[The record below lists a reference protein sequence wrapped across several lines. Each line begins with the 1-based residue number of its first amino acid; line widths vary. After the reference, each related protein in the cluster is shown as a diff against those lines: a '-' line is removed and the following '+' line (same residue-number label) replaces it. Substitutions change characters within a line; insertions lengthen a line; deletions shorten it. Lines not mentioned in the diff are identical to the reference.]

1 MIQYLKCDNGFKE
14 IENWESNCWINVV
27 NPTKDDISELVSHF
41 NTPDY
46 FFDDISDI
54 EERSRFDRDNGW
66 ILTIIRVPNRS
77 RTEENQDPIYTTI
90 PVGMM
95 IKDNIFITAYYGQNN
110 VISNFINWSNQK
122 KINDRIGYNLYISIF
137 LESNFWFL
145 KYLKQ
150 IHIQMKKAESSL
162 SDKMNKNELMHIMN
176 IEKFLVYF
184 TASLKDNESV
194 LIRAKR
200 FISSKLYD
208 EDLMDD
214 VEVELSQ
221 ALHTSQIYSDIL
233 EREQASYSSII
244 NNSLNQTMKK
254 MTIITICLMVAALIP
269 GFYGMNLNNGIET
282 WTYGFPFAVCLTGIC
297 AGISYFL
304 CKLFK

>member
-14 IENWESNCWINVV
+14 TEQYDFSCWINVV
-27 NPTKDDISELVSHF
+27 NPTKDDINELVSHF
-41 NTPDY
+41 NTPNY
-46 FFDDISDI
+46 FYEDISDI
-54 EERSRFDRDNGW
+54 DERPRFDRDDGW
-66 ILTIIRVPNRS
+66 ILTIIRVPNRV
-77 RTEENQDPIYTTI
+77 RTEDNQDPIYTTI
-90 PVGMM
+90 PLGMM
-95 IKDNIFITAYYGQNN
+95 LKDNILVTVYYGQNN

-122 KINDRIGYNLYISIF
+122 KINRAGYDLYISIF
-137 LESNFWFL
+137 LESNFWYL

-150 IHIQMKKAESSL
+150 IHLQMKKAESSL
-162 SDKMNKNELMHIMN
+162 SDKMNKSELMHIMN

-194 LIRAKR
+194 LTRAKR
-200 FISSKLYD
+200 FIPTKSYD

-233 EREQASYSSII
+233 EREQSSYSSII

-254 MTIITICLMVAALIP
+254 MTIITICLMVAALVP
-269 GFYGMNLNNGIET
+269 GFYGMNLTNGMEDWI
-282 WTYGFPFAVCLTGIC
+282 YGFPFALCLTGVC
-297 AGISYFL
+297 AGIAYYL

>member
-14 IENWESNCWINVV
+14 TEKYDSSCWVNVV
-27 NPTKDDISELVSHF
+27 NPTKDDINELVSHF

-46 FFDDISDI
+46 FYEDISDI
-54 EERSRFDRDNGW
+54 DERPRFDRDDGW
-66 ILTIIRVPNRS
+66 ILTIIRVPNRV
-77 RTEENQDPIYTTI
+77 RTEDNQDPIYTTI
-90 PVGMM
+90 PLGMM
-95 IKDNIFITAYYGQNN
+95 LKDNILITVYYGQNN

-122 KINDRIGYNLYISIF
+122 KINRTGYDLYISIF
-137 LESNFWFL
+137 LESNFWYL

-150 IHIQMKKAESSL
+150 IHLQMKKAESSL
-162 SDKMNKNELMHIMN
+162 SDKMNKSELMHIMN

-194 LIRAKR
+194 LTRAKR
-200 FISSKLYD
+200 FIPTKSYD

-233 EREQASYSSII
+233 EREQSSYSSII

-254 MTIITICLMVAALIP
+254 MTIITICLMVAALVP
-269 GFYGMNLNNGIET
+269 GFYGMNLTNGMEDWI
-282 WTYGFPFAVCLTGIC
+282 YGFPFALCLTGVC
-297 AGISYFL
+297 AGIAYYL

>member
-14 IENWESNCWINVV
+14 TEQYDFSCWINVV
-27 NPTKDDISELVSHF
+27 NPTKDDINELVSHF

-46 FFDDISDI
+46 FYEDISDI
-54 EERSRFDRDNGW
+54 DERPRFDRDNGW
-66 ILTIIRVPNRS
+66 ILTIIRVPNRV
-77 RTEENQDPIYTTI
+77 RTEDNQDPIYTTI
-90 PVGMM
+90 PLGMM
-95 IKDNIFITAYYGQNN
+95 LKDNILVTVYYGQNN

-122 KINDRIGYNLYISIF
+122 KINRTGYDLYISIF
-137 LESNFWFL
+137 LESNFWYL

-150 IHIQMKKAESSL
+150 IHLQMKKAESSL
-162 SDKMNKNELMHIMN
+162 SDKMNKSELMHIMN

-194 LIRAKR
+194 LTRAKR
-200 FISSKLYD
+200 FIPTKSYD

-233 EREQASYSSII
+233 EREQSSYSSII

-254 MTIITICLMVAALIP
+254 MTIITICLMVAALVP
-269 GFYGMNLNNGIET
+269 GFYGMNLTNGMEDWI
-282 WTYGFPFAVCLTGIC
+282 YGFPFALCLTGVC
-297 AGISYFL
+297 AGIAYYL

>member
-14 IENWESNCWINVV
+14 TEQYDSSCWINVV
-27 NPTKDDISELVSHF
+27 NTTKDDINELVSHF

-46 FFDDISDI
+46 FYEDISDI
-54 EERSRFDRDNGW
+54 DERPRFDRDDGW
-66 ILTIIRVPNRS
+66 ILTIIRVPNRV

-90 PVGMM
+90 PLGMM
-95 IKDNIFITAYYGQNN
+95 LKDNILVTVYYGQNN

-122 KINDRIGYNLYISIF
+122 KINRTGYDLYISIF
-137 LESNFWFL
+137 LESNFWYL

-150 IHIQMKKAESSL
+150 IHLQMKKAESSL
-162 SDKMNKNELMHIMN
+162 SDKMNKSELMHIMN

-194 LIRAKR
+194 LTRAKR
-200 FISSKLYD
+200 FIPTKSYD

-233 EREQASYSSII
+233 EREQSSYSSII

-254 MTIITICLMVAALIP
+254 MTIITICLMVAALVP
-269 GFYGMNLNNGIET
+269 GFYGMNLTNGMEDWI
-282 WTYGFPFAVCLTGIC
+282 YGFPFALCLTGVC
-297 AGISYFL
+297 AGIAYYL

>member
-14 IENWESNCWINVV
+14 TEQYDFSCWINVV
-27 NPTKDDISELVSHF
+27 NPTKDDINELVSHF

-46 FFDDISDI
+46 FYEDISDI
-54 EERSRFDRDNGW
+54 DERPRFDRDDGW
-66 ILTIIRVPNRS
+66 ILTIIRVPNRV
-77 RTEENQDPIYTTI
+77 RTEDNQDPIYTTI
-90 PVGMM
+90 PLGMM
-95 IKDNIFITAYYGQNN
+95 LKDNILVTVYYGQNN

-122 KINDRIGYNLYISIF
+122 KINRAGYDLYISIF
-137 LESNFWFL
+137 LASNFWYL

-150 IHIQMKKAESSL
+150 IHLQMKKAESSL
-162 SDKMNKNELMHIMN
+162 SDKMNKSELMHIMN

-194 LIRAKR
+194 LTRAKR
-200 FISSKLYD
+200 FIPTKSYD

-233 EREQASYSSII
+233 EREQSSYSSII

-254 MTIITICLMVAALIP
+254 MTIITICLMVAALVP
-269 GFYGMNLNNGIET
+269 GFYGMNLTNGMEDWI
-282 WTYGFPFAVCLTGIC
+282 YGFPFALCLTGVC
-297 AGISYFL
+297 AGIAYYL

>member
-14 IENWESNCWINVV
+14 TEQYDFSCWINVV
-27 NPTKDDISELVSHF
+27 NPTKDDINELVSHF

-46 FFDDISDI
+46 FYEDISDI
-54 EERSRFDRDNGW
+54 DERPRFDRDDGW
-66 ILTIIRVPNRS
+66 ILTIIRVPNRV
-77 RTEENQDPIYTTI
+77 RTEDNQDPIYTTI
-90 PVGMM
+90 PLGMM
-95 IKDNIFITAYYGQNN
+95 LKDNILVTVYYGQNT

-122 KINDRIGYNLYISIF
+122 KINRAGYDLYISIF
-137 LESNFWFL
+137 LESNFWYL

-150 IHIQMKKAESSL
+150 IHLQMKKAESSL
-162 SDKMNKNELMHIMN
+162 SDKMNKSELMHIMN

-194 LIRAKR
+194 LTRAKR
-200 FISSKLYD
+200 FIPTKSYD

-233 EREQASYSSII
+233 EREQSSYSSII

-254 MTIITICLMVAALIP
+254 MTIITICLMVAALVP
-269 GFYGMNLNNGIET
+269 GFYGMNLTNGMEDWI
-282 WTYGFPFAVCLTGIC
+282 YGFPFALCLTGVC
-297 AGISYFL
+297 AGIAYYL

>member
-14 IENWESNCWINVV
+14 TEQYDFSCWINVV
-27 NPTKDDISELVSHF
+27 NPTKDDINELVSHF

-46 FFDDISDI
+46 FYEDISDI
-54 EERSRFDRDNGW
+54 DERPRFDRDDGW
-66 ILTIIRVPNRS
+66 ILTIIRVPNRV
-77 RTEENQDPIYTTI
+77 RTEDNQDPIYTTI
-90 PVGMM
+90 PLGMM
-95 IKDNIFITAYYGQNN
+95 LKDNILVTVYYGQNN

-122 KINDRIGYNLYISIF
+122 KINRTGYDLYISIF
-137 LESNFWFL
+137 LESNFWYL

-150 IHIQMKKAESSL
+150 IHLQMKKAESSL
-162 SDKMNKNELMHIMN
+162 SDKMNKSELMHIMN

-194 LIRAKR
+194 LTRAKR
-200 FISSKLYD
+200 FIPTKSYD

-233 EREQASYSSII
+233 EREQSSYSSII

-254 MTIITICLMVAALIP
+254 MTIITICLMVAALVP
-269 GFYGMNLNNGIET
+269 GFYGMNLTNGMEDWI
-282 WTYGFPFAVCLTGIC
+282 YGFPFALCLTGAC
-297 AGISYFL
+297 AGIAYYL

>member
-14 IENWESNCWINVV
+14 TEQYDSICWINVV
-27 NPTKDDISELVSHF
+27 NPTKDDINELVSHF

-46 FFDDISDI
+46 FYEDISDI
-54 EERSRFDRDNGW
+54 DERPRFDRDDGW
-66 ILTIIRVPNRS
+66 ILTIIRVPNRV
-77 RTEENQDPIYTTI
+77 RTEDNQDPIYITI
-90 PVGMM
+90 PLGMM
-95 IKDNIFITAYYGQNN
+95 LKDNILVTVYYGQNN

-122 KINDRIGYNLYISIF
+122 KINRTGYDLYISIF
-137 LESNFWFL
+137 LESNFWYL

-150 IHIQMKKAESSL
+150 IHLQMKKAESSL
-162 SDKMNKNELMHIMN
+162 SDKMNKSELMHIMN

-194 LIRAKR
+194 LTRAKR
-200 FISSKLYD
+200 FIPTKSYD

-233 EREQASYSSII
+233 EREQSSYSSII

-254 MTIITICLMVAALIP
+254 MTIITICLMVAALVP
-269 GFYGMNLNNGIET
+269 GFYGMNLTNGMEDWI
-282 WTYGFPFAVCLTGIC
+282 YGFPFALCLTGVC
-297 AGISYFL
+297 AGIAYYL

>member
-14 IENWESNCWINVV
+14 TEQYDFSCWINVV
-27 NPTKDDISELVSHF
+27 NPTKDDINELISHF

-46 FFDDISDI
+46 FYEDISDI
-54 EERSRFDRDNGW
+54 DERPRFDRDNGW
-66 ILTIIRVPNRS
+66 ILTIIRVPNRV
-77 RTEENQDPIYTTI
+77 RTEDNQDPIYTTI
-90 PVGMM
+90 PLGMM
-95 IKDNIFITAYYGQNN
+95 LKDNILVTVYYGQNN

-122 KINDRIGYNLYISIF
+122 KINRTGYDLYISIF
-137 LESNFWFL
+137 LESNFWYL

-150 IHIQMKKAESSL
+150 IHLQMKKAESSL
-162 SDKMNKNELMHIMN
+162 SDKMNKSELMHIMN

-194 LIRAKR
+194 LTRAKR
-200 FISSKLYD
+200 FIPTKSYD

-233 EREQASYSSII
+233 EREQSSYSSII

-254 MTIITICLMVAALIP
+254 MTIITICLMVAALVP
-269 GFYGMNLNNGIET
+269 GFYGMNLTNGMEDWI
-282 WTYGFPFAVCLTGIC
+282 YGFPFALCLTGVC
-297 AGISYFL
+297 AGIAYYL

>member
-14 IENWESNCWINVV
+14 TEQYDFSCWINVV
-27 NPTKDDISELVSHF
+27 NPTKDDINELVSHF

-46 FFDDISDI
+46 FYEDISDI
-54 EERSRFDRDNGW
+54 DERPRFDRDDGW
-66 ILTIIRVPNRS
+66 ILTIIRVPNRV
-77 RTEENQDPIYTTI
+77 RTEDNQDPIYTTI
-90 PVGMM
+90 PLGMM
-95 IKDNIFITAYYGQNN
+95 LKDNILVTVYYGQNN

-122 KINDRIGYNLYISIF
+122 KINRAGYDLYISIF
-137 LESNFWFL
+137 LESNFWYL
-145 KYLKQ
+145 KYLKK
-150 IHIQMKKAESSL
+150 IHLQMKKAESSL
-162 SDKMNKNELMHIMN
+162 SDKMNKSELMHIMN

-194 LIRAKR
+194 LTRAKR
-200 FISSKLYD
+200 FIPTKSYD

-233 EREQASYSSII
+233 EREQSSYSSII

-254 MTIITICLMVAALIP
+254 MTIITICLMVAALVP
-269 GFYGMNLNNGIET
+269 GFYGMNLTNGMEDWI
-282 WTYGFPFAVCLTGIC
+282 YGFPFALCLTGVC
-297 AGISYFL
+297 AGIAYYL

>member
-14 IENWESNCWINVV
+14 TEQYDFSCWINVV
-27 NPTKDDISELVSHF
+27 NPTKDDINELVSHF

-46 FFDDISDI
+46 FYEDISDI
-54 EERSRFDRDNGW
+54 DERPRFDRDDGW
-66 ILTIIRVPNRS
+66 ILTIIRVPNRV
-77 RTEENQDPIYTTI
+77 RTEDNQDPIYTTI
-90 PVGMM
+90 PLGMM
-95 IKDNIFITAYYGQNN
+95 LKDNILVTVYYGQNN

-122 KINDRIGYNLYISIF
+122 KINRTGYNLYISIF
-137 LESNFWFL
+137 LESNFWYL

-150 IHIQMKKAESSL
+150 IHLQMKKAESSL
-162 SDKMNKNELMHIMN
+162 SDKMNKSELMHIMN

-194 LIRAKR
+194 LTRAKR
-200 FISSKLYD
+200 FIPTKSYD

-233 EREQASYSSII
+233 EREQSSYSSII

-254 MTIITICLMVAALIP
+254 MTIITICLMVAALVP
-269 GFYGMNLNNGIET
+269 GFYGMNLTNGMEDWI
-282 WTYGFPFAVCLTGIC
+282 YGFPFALCLTGAC
-297 AGISYFL
+297 AGIAYYL

>member
-14 IENWESNCWINVV
+14 TEQYDFSCWINVV
-27 NPTKDDISELVSHF
+27 NPTKDDINELVSHF

-46 FFDDISDI
+46 FYEDISDI
-54 EERSRFDRDNGW
+54 DERPRFDRDDGW
-66 ILTIIRVPNRS
+66 ILTIIRVPNRV
-77 RTEENQDPIYTTI
+77 RTEDNQDPIYTTI
-90 PVGMM
+90 PLGMM
-95 IKDNIFITAYYGQNN
+95 LKDNILVTVYYSQNN

-122 KINDRIGYNLYISIF
+122 KINRTGYDLYISIF
-137 LESNFWFL
+137 LESNFWYL

-150 IHIQMKKAESSL
+150 IHLQMKKAESSL
-162 SDKMNKNELMHIMN
+162 SDKMNKSELMHIMN

-194 LIRAKR
+194 LTRAKR
-200 FISSKLYD
+200 FIPTKSYD

-233 EREQASYSSII
+233 EREQSSYSSII

-254 MTIITICLMVAALIP
+254 MTIITICLMVAALVP
-269 GFYGMNLNNGIET
+269 GFYGMNLTNGMEDWI
-282 WTYGFPFAVCLTGIC
+282 YGFPFALCLTGAC
-297 AGISYFL
+297 AGIAYYL

>member
-14 IENWESNCWINVV
+14 TEQYDSSCWVNVV
-27 NPTKDDISELVSHF
+27 NPTKDDINELVSHF

-46 FFDDISDI
+46 FYEDISDI
-54 EERSRFDRDNGW
+54 DERPRFDRDDGW
-66 ILTIIRVPNRS
+66 ILTIIRVPNRV
-77 RTEENQDPIYTTI
+77 RTEDNQDPIYTTI

-95 IKDNIFITAYYGQNN
+95 LKDNILITVYYGQNN

-122 KINDRIGYNLYISIF
+122 KINRTGYDLYISIF
-137 LESNFWFL
+137 LESNFWYL

-150 IHIQMKKAESSL
+150 IHLQMKKAESSL
-162 SDKMNKNELMHIMN
+162 SDKMNKSELMHIMN

-194 LIRAKR
+194 LTRAKR
-200 FISSKLYD
+200 FIPTKSYD

-233 EREQASYSSII
+233 EREQSSYSSII

-254 MTIITICLMVAALIP
+254 MTIITICLMVAALVP
-269 GFYGMNLNNGIET
+269 GFYGMNLTNGMEDWI
-282 WTYGFPFAVCLTGIC
+282 YGFPFALCLTGVC
-297 AGISYFL
+297 ACIAYYL

>member
-14 IENWESNCWINVV
+14 TEQYDFSCWINVV
-27 NPTKDDISELVSHF
+27 NPTKDDINELVSHF

-46 FFDDISDI
+46 FYEDISDI
-54 EERSRFDRDNGW
+54 DERPRFDRDDGW
-66 ILTIIRVPNRS
+66 ILTIIRVPNRV
-77 RTEENQDPIYTTI
+77 RTEDNQDPIYTTI
-90 PVGMM
+90 PLGMM
-95 IKDNIFITAYYGQNN
+95 LKDNILITVYYGQNN

-122 KINDRIGYNLYISIF
+122 KINRTGYDLYISIF
-137 LESNFWFL
+137 LESNFWYL

-150 IHIQMKKAESSL
+150 IHLQMKKAESSL
-162 SDKMNKNELMHIMN
+162 SDKMNKSELMHIMN

-194 LIRAKR
+194 LTRAKR
-200 FISSKLYD
+200 FIPTKSYD

-233 EREQASYSSII
+233 EREQSSYSSII

-254 MTIITICLMVAALIP
+254 MTIITICLMVAALVP
-269 GFYGMNLNNGIET
+269 GFYGMNLTNGMEDWI
-282 WTYGFPFAVCLTGIC
+282 YGFPFALCLTGVC
-297 AGISYFL
+297 AGIAYYL

>member
-14 IENWESNCWINVV
+14 TEQYDFSCWINVV
-27 NPTKDDISELVSHF
+27 NPTKDDINELVSHF

-46 FFDDISDI
+46 FYEDISDI
-54 EERSRFDRDNGW
+54 DERPRFDRDDGW
-66 ILTIIRVPNRS
+66 ILTIIRVPNRV
-77 RTEENQDPIYTTI
+77 RTEDNQDPIYITI
-90 PVGMM
+90 PLGMM
-95 IKDNIFITAYYGQNN
+95 LKDNILVTVYYGQNN

-122 KINDRIGYNLYISIF
+122 KINRAGYNLYISIF
-137 LESNFWFL
+137 LESNFWYL

-150 IHIQMKKAESSL
+150 IHLQMKKAESSL
-162 SDKMNKNELMHIMN
+162 SDKMNKSELMHIMN

-194 LIRAKR
+194 LTRAKR
-200 FISSKLYD
+200 FIPTKSYD

-233 EREQASYSSII
+233 EREQSSYSSII

-254 MTIITICLMVAALIP
+254 MTIITICLMVAALVP
-269 GFYGMNLNNGIET
+269 GFYGMNLTNGMEDWI
-282 WTYGFPFAVCLTGIC
+282 YGFPFALCLTGAC
-297 AGISYFL
+297 AGIAYYL

>member
-14 IENWESNCWINVV
+14 TEQYDSSCQINVV
-27 NPTKDDISELVSHF
+27 NITKDDINELISHF

-46 FFDDISDI
+46 FYEDISDI
-54 EERSRFDRDNGW
+54 DERPRFDRDDGW
-66 ILTIIRVPNRS
+66 ILTIIRVPNRV
-77 RTEENQDPIYTTI
+77 RTEDNQDPIYITI
-90 PVGMM
+90 PLGMM
-95 IKDNIFITAYYGQNN
+95 LKDNILVTVYYGQNN

-122 KINDRIGYNLYISIF
+122 KINRAGYDLYISIF
-137 LESNFWFL
+137 LESNFWYL

-150 IHIQMKKAESSL
+150 IHLQMKKAESSL
-162 SDKMNKNELMHIMN
+162 SDKMNKSELMHIMN

-194 LIRAKR
+194 LTRAKR
-200 FISSKLYD
+200 FIPTKSYD

-233 EREQASYSSII
+233 EREQSSYSSII

-254 MTIITICLMVAALIP
+254 MTIITICLMVAALVP
-269 GFYGMNLNNGIET
+269 GFYGMNLTNGMEDWI
-282 WTYGFPFAVCLTGIC
+282 YGFPFALCLTGVC
-297 AGISYFL
+297 AGIAYYL

>member
-14 IENWESNCWINVV
+14 TEQYDFSCWINVV
-27 NPTKDDISELVSHF
+27 NPTKDDINELVSHF

-46 FFDDISDI
+46 FYEDISDI
-54 EERSRFDRDNGW
+54 DERPRFDRDDGW
-66 ILTIIRVPNRS
+66 ILTIIRVPNRV
-77 RTEENQDPIYTTI
+77 RTEDNQDPIYTTI
-90 PVGMM
+90 PLGMM
-95 IKDNIFITAYYGQNN
+95 LKDNILITVYYGQNN

-122 KINDRIGYNLYISIF
+122 KINRAGYDLYISIF
-137 LESNFWFL
+137 LESNFWYL

-150 IHIQMKKAESSL
+150 IHLQMKKAESSL
-162 SDKMNKNELMHIMN
+162 SDKMNKSELMHIMN

-194 LIRAKR
+194 LTRAKR
-200 FISSKLYD
+200 FIPTKSYD

-233 EREQASYSSII
+233 EREQSSYSSII

-254 MTIITICLMVAALIP
+254 MTIITICLMVAALVP
-269 GFYGMNLNNGIET
+269 GFYGMNLTNGMEDWI
-282 WTYGFPFAVCLTGIC
+282 YGFPFALCLTGVC
-297 AGISYFL
+297 AAIAYYL

>member
-14 IENWESNCWINVV
+14 TEQYDFSCWINVV
-27 NPTKDDISELVSHF
+27 NPTKDDINELVSHF

-46 FFDDISDI
+46 FYEDISDI
-54 EERSRFDRDNGW
+54 DERPRFDRDDGW
-66 ILTIIRVPNRS
+66 ILTIIRVPNRV
-77 RTEENQDPIYTTI
+77 RTEDNQDPIYITI
-90 PVGMM
+90 PLGMM
-95 IKDNIFITAYYGQNN
+95 LKDNILVTVYYGQNN

-122 KINDRIGYNLYISIF
+122 KINRTGYDLYISIF
-137 LESNFWFL
+137 LESNFWYL

-150 IHIQMKKAESSL
+150 IHLQMKKAESSL
-162 SDKMNKNELMHIMN
+162 SDKMNKSELMHIMN

-194 LIRAKR
+194 LTRAKR
-200 FISSKLYD
+200 FIPTKSYD

-233 EREQASYSSII
+233 EREQSSYSSII

-269 GFYGMNLNNGIET
+269 GFYGMNLTNGMEDWI
-282 WTYGFPFAVCLTGIC
+282 YGFPFALCLTGVC
-297 AGISYFL
+297 AGIAYYL

>member
-14 IENWESNCWINVV
+14 TEQYDFSCWINVV
-27 NPTKDDISELVSHF
+27 NPTKDDINELVSHF

-46 FFDDISDI
+46 FYEDISDI
-54 EERSRFDRDNGW
+54 DERPRFDRDDGW
-66 ILTIIRVPNRS
+66 ILTIIRVPNRV
-77 RTEENQDPIYTTI
+77 RTEDNQDPIYTTI
-90 PVGMM
+90 PLGMM
-95 IKDNIFITAYYGQNN
+95 LKDNILITVYYGQNN

-122 KINDRIGYNLYISIF
+122 KINRAGYDLYISIF
-137 LESNFWFL
+137 LESNFWYL

-150 IHIQMKKAESSL
+150 IHLQMKKAESSL
-162 SDKMNKNELMHIMN
+162 SDKMNKSELMHIMN

-194 LIRAKR
+194 LTRAKR
-200 FISSKLYD
+200 FIPTKSYD

-233 EREQASYSSII
+233 EREQSSYSSII

-254 MTIITICLMVAALIP
+254 MTIITICLMVAALVP
-269 GFYGMNLNNGIET
+269 GFYGMNLTNGMEDWI
-282 WTYGFPFAVCLTGIC
+282 YGFPFALCLTGVC
-297 AGISYFL
+297 AGIAYYL

>member
-14 IENWESNCWINVV
+14 TEQYDFSCWINVV
-27 NPTKDDISELVSHF
+27 NPTKDDINELVSHF

-46 FFDDISDI
+46 FYEDISDI
-54 EERSRFDRDNGW
+54 DERPRFDRDDGW
-66 ILTIIRVPNRS
+66 ILTIIRVPNRV
-77 RTEENQDPIYTTI
+77 RTEDNQDPIYITI
-90 PVGMM
+90 PLGMM
-95 IKDNIFITAYYGQNN
+95 LKDNILVTVYYGQNN

-122 KINDRIGYNLYISIF
+122 KINRAGYNLYISIF
-137 LESNFWFL
+137 LESNFWYL

-150 IHIQMKKAESSL
+150 IHLQMKKAESSL
-162 SDKMNKNELMHIMN
+162 SDKMNKSELMHIMN

-194 LIRAKR
+194 LTRAKR
-200 FISSKLYD
+200 FIPTKSYD

-233 EREQASYSSII
+233 EREQSSYSSII

-254 MTIITICLMVAALIP
+254 MTIITICLMVAALVP
-269 GFYGMNLNNGIET
+269 GFYGMNLTNGMEDWI
-282 WTYGFPFAVCLTGIC
+282 YGFPFALCLTGVC
-297 AGISYFL
+297 AGIAYYL

>member
-14 IENWESNCWINVV
+14 TEQYDFSCWINVV
-27 NPTKDDISELVSHF
+27 NPTKDDINELVSHF

-46 FFDDISDI
+46 FYEDISDI
-54 EERSRFDRDNGW
+54 DERPRFDRDDGW
-66 ILTIIRVPNRS
+66 ILTIIRVPNRV
-77 RTEENQDPIYTTI
+77 RTEDNQDPIYTTI
-90 PVGMM
+90 PLGMM
-95 IKDNIFITAYYGQNN
+95 LKDNILVTVYYGQNN

-122 KINDRIGYNLYISIF
+122 KINRAGYDLYISIF
-137 LESNFWFL
+137 LESNFWYL

-150 IHIQMKKAESSL
+150 IHLQMKKAESSL
-162 SDKMNKNELMHIMN
+162 SDKMNKSELMHIMN

-194 LIRAKR
+194 LTRAKR
-200 FISSKLYD
+200 FIPTKSYD

-233 EREQASYSSII
+233 EREQSSYSSII

-254 MTIITICLMVAALIP
+254 MTIITICLMVAALVP
-269 GFYGMNLNNGIET
+269 GFYGMNLTNGMEDWI
-282 WTYGFPFAVCLTGIC
+282 YGFPFALCLTGVC
-297 AGISYFL
+297 ASIAYYL

>member
-14 IENWESNCWINVV
+14 TEQYDFSCWINVV
-27 NPTKDDISELVSHF
+27 NPTKDDINELVSHF

-46 FFDDISDI
+46 FYEDIYDI
-54 EERSRFDRDNGW
+54 DERPRFDRDDGW
-66 ILTIIRVPNRS
+66 ILTIIRVPNRV
-77 RTEENQDPIYTTI
+77 RTEDNQDPIYTTI
-90 PVGMM
+90 PLGMM
-95 IKDNIFITAYYGQNN
+95 LKDNILVTVYYGQNN

-122 KINDRIGYNLYISIF
+122 KINRAGYDLYISIF
-137 LESNFWFL
+137 LESNFWYL

-150 IHIQMKKAESSL
+150 IHLQMKKAESSL
-162 SDKMNKNELMHIMN
+162 SDKMNKSELMHIMN

-194 LIRAKR
+194 LTRAKR
-200 FISSKLYD
+200 FIPTKSYD

-233 EREQASYSSII
+233 EREQSSYSSII

-254 MTIITICLMVAALIP
+254 MTIITICLMVAALVP
-269 GFYGMNLNNGIET
+269 GFYGMNLTNGMEDWI
-282 WTYGFPFAVCLTGIC
+282 YGFPFALCLTGVC
-297 AGISYFL
+297 AGIAYYL

>member
-14 IENWESNCWINVV
+14 TEQYDFSCWINVV
-27 NPTKDDISELVSHF
+27 NPTKDDINELVSHF

-46 FFDDISDI
+46 FYEDISDI
-54 EERSRFDRDNGW
+54 DERPRFDRDDGW
-66 ILTIIRVPNRS
+66 ILTIIRVPNRV
-77 RTEENQDPIYTTI
+77 RTEDNQDPIYITI
-90 PVGMM
+90 PLGMM
-95 IKDNIFITAYYGQNN
+95 LKDNILVTVYYVQNN

-122 KINDRIGYNLYISIF
+122 KINRTGYDLYISIF
-137 LESNFWFL
+137 LESNFWYL

-150 IHIQMKKAESSL
+150 IHLQMKKAESSL
-162 SDKMNKNELMHIMN
+162 SDKMNKSELMHIMN

-194 LIRAKR
+194 LTRAKR
-200 FISSKLYD
+200 FIPTKSYD

-233 EREQASYSSII
+233 EREQSSYSSII

-254 MTIITICLMVAALIP
+254 MTIITICLMVAALVP
-269 GFYGMNLNNGIET
+269 GFYGMNLTNGMEDWI
-282 WTYGFPFAVCLTGIC
+282 YGFPFALCLTGVC
-297 AGISYFL
+297 AGIAYYL

>member
-14 IENWESNCWINVV
+14 TEQYDFSCWINVV
-27 NPTKDDISELVSHF
+27 NPTKDDINELVSHF

-46 FFDDISDI
+46 FYEDISDI
-54 EERSRFDRDNGW
+54 DERPRFDRDNGW
-66 ILTIIRVPNRS
+66 ILTIIRVPNRV
-77 RTEENQDPIYTTI
+77 RTEDNQDPIYTTI
-90 PVGMM
+90 PLGMM
-95 IKDNIFITAYYGQNN
+95 LKDNILITVYYGQNN

-122 KINDRIGYNLYISIF
+122 KINRAGYDLYISIF
-137 LESNFWFL
+137 LESNFWYL

-150 IHIQMKKAESSL
+150 IHLQMKKAESSL
-162 SDKMNKNELMHIMN
+162 SDKMNKSELMHIMN

-194 LIRAKR
+194 LTRAKR
-200 FISSKLYD
+200 FIPTKSYD

-233 EREQASYSSII
+233 EREQSSYSSII

-254 MTIITICLMVAALIP
+254 MTIITICLMVAALVP
-269 GFYGMNLNNGIET
+269 GFYGMNLTNGMEDWI
-282 WTYGFPFAVCLTGIC
+282 YGFPFALCLTGVC
-297 AGISYFL
+297 AGIAYYL

>member
-14 IENWESNCWINVV
+14 TEKYDSSCWVNVV
-27 NPTKDDISELVSHF
+27 NPTKDDINELVSHF

-46 FFDDISDI
+46 FYEDISDI
-54 EERSRFDRDNGW
+54 DERPRFDRDDGW
-66 ILTIIRVPNRS
+66 ILTIIRVPNRV
-77 RTEENQDPIYTTI
+77 RTEDNQDPIYTTI
-90 PVGMM
+90 PLGMM
-95 IKDNIFITAYYGQNN
+95 LKDNILVTVYYGQNN

-122 KINDRIGYNLYISIF
+122 KINRTGYDLYISIF
-137 LESNFWFL
+137 LESNFWYL

-150 IHIQMKKAESSL
+150 IHLQMKKAESSL
-162 SDKMNKNELMHIMN
+162 SDKMNKSELMHIMN

-194 LIRAKR
+194 LTRAKR
-200 FISSKLYD
+200 FIPSKSYD

-233 EREQASYSSII
+233 EREQSSYSSII

-254 MTIITICLMVAALIP
+254 MTIITICLMVAALVP
-269 GFYGMNLNNGIET
+269 GFYGMNLTNGMEDWI
-282 WTYGFPFAVCLTGIC
+282 YGFPFALCLTGVC
-297 AGISYFL
+297 AGIAYYL

>member
-1 MIQYLKCDNGFKE
+1 
-14 IENWESNCWINVV
+14 
-27 NPTKDDISELVSHF
+27 
-41 NTPDY
+41 
-46 FFDDISDI
+46 
-54 EERSRFDRDNGW
+54 
-66 ILTIIRVPNRS
+66 
-77 RTEENQDPIYTTI
+77 
-90 PVGMM
+90 MM
-95 IKDNIFITAYYGQNN
+95 LKDNILVTVYYGQNN

-122 KINDRIGYNLYISIF
+122 KINRAGYDLYISIF
-137 LESNFWFL
+137 LESNFWYL

-150 IHIQMKKAESSL
+150 IHLQMKKAESSL
-162 SDKMNKNELMHIMN
+162 SDKMNKSELMHIMN

-194 LIRAKR
+194 LTRAKR
-200 FISSKLYD
+200 FIPTKSYD

-233 EREQASYSSII
+233 EREQSSYSSII

-254 MTIITICLMVAALIP
+254 MTIITICLMVAALVP
-269 GFYGMNLNNGIET
+269 GFYGMNLTNGMEDWI
-282 WTYGFPFAVCLTGIC
+282 YGFPFALCLTGAC
-297 AGISYFL
+297 AGIAYYL

>member
-14 IENWESNCWINVV
+14 TEQYNFSCWINVV
-27 NPTKDDISELVSHF
+27 NPTKDDINELVSHF

-46 FFDDISDI
+46 FYEDISDI
-54 EERSRFDRDNGW
+54 DERPRFDRDDGW
-66 ILTIIRVPNRS
+66 ILTIIRVPNRV
-77 RTEENQDPIYTTI
+77 RTEDNQDPIYTTI
-90 PVGMM
+90 PLGMM
-95 IKDNIFITAYYGQNN
+95 LKDNILITVYYGQNN

-122 KINDRIGYNLYISIF
+122 KINRAGYDLYISIF
-137 LESNFWFL
+137 LESNFWYL

-150 IHIQMKKAESSL
+150 IHLQMKKAESSL
-162 SDKMNKNELMHIMN
+162 SDKMNKSELMHIMN

-194 LIRAKR
+194 LTRAKR
-200 FISSKLYD
+200 FIPTKSYD

-233 EREQASYSSII
+233 EREQSSYSSII

-254 MTIITICLMVAALIP
+254 MTIITICLMVAALVP
-269 GFYGMNLNNGIET
+269 GFYGMNLTNGMEDWI
-282 WTYGFPFAVCLTGIC
+282 YGFPFALCLTGVC
-297 AGISYFL
+297 AGIAYYL

>member
-14 IENWESNCWINVV
+14 TEQYDFSCWINVV
-27 NPTKDDISELVSHF
+27 NPTKDDINELVSHF

-46 FFDDISDI
+46 FYEDISDI
-54 EERSRFDRDNGW
+54 DERPRFDRDDGW
-66 ILTIIRVPNRS
+66 ILTIIRVPNRV
-77 RTEENQDPIYTTI
+77 RTEDNQDPIYTTI
-90 PVGMM
+90 PLGMM
-95 IKDNIFITAYYGQNN
+95 LKDNILVTVYYGQNN

-122 KINDRIGYNLYISIF
+122 KINRAGYDLYISIF
-137 LESNFWFL
+137 LESNFWYL

-150 IHIQMKKAESSL
+150 IHLQMKKAESSL
-162 SDKMNKNELMHIMN
+162 SDKMNKSELMHIMN

-194 LIRAKR
+194 LTRAKR
-200 FISSKLYD
+200 FIPTKSYD
-208 EDLMDD
+208 EDIMDD

-233 EREQASYSSII
+233 EREQSSYSSII

-254 MTIITICLMVAALIP
+254 MTIITICLMVAALVP
-269 GFYGMNLNNGIET
+269 GFYGMNLTNGMEDWI
-282 WTYGFPFAVCLTGIC
+282 YGFPFALCLTGVC
-297 AGISYFL
+297 AGIAYYL

>member
-14 IENWESNCWINVV
+14 TEKYDSSCWINVV
-27 NPTKDDISELVSHF
+27 NPTKDDINELVSHF

-46 FFDDISDI
+46 FYEDISDI
-54 EERSRFDRDNGW
+54 DERPRFDRDDGW
-66 ILTIIRVPNRS
+66 ILTIIRVPNRV
-77 RTEENQDPIYTTI
+77 RTEDNQDPIYTTI
-90 PVGMM
+90 PLGMM
-95 IKDNIFITAYYGQNN
+95 LKDNILVTVYYGQNN

-122 KINDRIGYNLYISIF
+122 KINRTGYDLYISIF
-137 LESNFWFL
+137 LESNFWYL

-150 IHIQMKKAESSL
+150 IHLQMKKSESSL
-162 SDKMNKNELMHIMN
+162 SDKMNKSELMHIMN

-194 LIRAKR
+194 LTRAKR
-200 FISSKLYD
+200 FIPTKSYD

-233 EREQASYSSII
+233 EREQSSYSSII

-254 MTIITICLMVAALIP
+254 MTIITICLMVAALVP
-269 GFYGMNLNNGIET
+269 GFYGMNLTNGMEDWI
-282 WTYGFPFAVCLTGIC
+282 YGFPFALCLTGVC
-297 AGISYFL
+297 AGIAYYL

>member
-14 IENWESNCWINVV
+14 TEQYDFSCWINVV
-27 NPTKDDISELVSHF
+27 NPTKDDINELVSHF

-46 FFDDISDI
+46 FYEDISDI
-54 EERSRFDRDNGW
+54 DERPRFDRDDGW
-66 ILTIIRVPNRS
+66 ILTIIRVPNRV
-77 RTEENQDPIYTTI
+77 RTEDNQDPIYTTI
-90 PVGMM
+90 PLGMM
-95 IKDNIFITAYYGQNN
+95 LKDNILVTVYYGQNN

-122 KINDRIGYNLYISIF
+122 KINRAGYDLYISIF
-137 LESNFWFL
+137 LESNFWYL

-150 IHIQMKKAESSL
+150 IHLQMKKAESSL
-162 SDKMNKNELMHIMN
+162 SDKMNKSELMHIMN

-194 LIRAKR
+194 LTRAKR
-200 FISSKLYD
+200 FIPTKSYD

-233 EREQASYSSII
+233 EREQSSYSSII

-254 MTIITICLMVAALIP
+254 MTIITICLMVAALVP
-269 GFYGMNLNNGIET
+269 GFYGMNLTNGMEDWI
-282 WTYGFPFAVCLTGIC
+282 YGFPVAFCLTGAC
-297 AGISYFL
+297 AGIASYL

>member
-14 IENWESNCWINVV
+14 TEKYDSSCWVNVV
-27 NPTKDDISELVSHF
+27 NPTKDDITELVSHF

-46 FFDDISDI
+46 FYEDISDI
-54 EERSRFDRDNGW
+54 DERPRFDRDDGW
-66 ILTIIRVPNRS
+66 ILTIIRVPNRV

-90 PVGMM
+90 PLGMM
-95 IKDNIFITAYYGQNN
+95 LKDNILVTVYYGQNN

-122 KINDRIGYNLYISIF
+122 KINRTGYDLYISIF
-137 LESNFWFL
+137 LESNFWYL

-150 IHIQMKKAESSL
+150 IHLQMKKAESSL
-162 SDKMNKNELMHIMN
+162 SDKMNKSELMHIMN

-194 LIRAKR
+194 LTRAKR
-200 FISSKLYD
+200 FIPTKSYD

-233 EREQASYSSII
+233 EREQSSYSSII

-254 MTIITICLMVAALIP
+254 MTIITICLMVAALVP
-269 GFYGMNLNNGIET
+269 GFYGMNLTNGMEDWI
-282 WTYGFPFAVCLTGIC
+282 YGFPFALCLTGVC
-297 AGISYFL
+297 AGIAYYL

>member
-14 IENWESNCWINVV
+14 TEQYDFSCWINVV
-27 NPTKDDISELVSHF
+27 NPTKDDINELVSHF

-46 FFDDISDI
+46 FYEDISDI
-54 EERSRFDRDNGW
+54 DERPRFDRDNGW
-66 ILTIIRVPNRS
+66 ILTIIRVPNRV
-77 RTEENQDPIYTTI
+77 RTEDNQDPIYTTI
-90 PVGMM
+90 PLGMM
-95 IKDNIFITAYYGQNN
+95 LKDNILVTVYYGQNN

-122 KINDRIGYNLYISIF
+122 KINRAGYDLYISIF
-137 LESNFWFL
+137 LESNFWYL

-150 IHIQMKKAESSL
+150 IHLQMKKAESSL
-162 SDKMNKNELMHIMN
+162 SDKMNKSELTHIMN

-194 LIRAKR
+194 LTRAKR
-200 FISSKLYD
+200 FIPTKSYD

-233 EREQASYSSII
+233 EREQSSYSSII

-254 MTIITICLMVAALIP
+254 MTIITICLMVAALVP
-269 GFYGMNLNNGIET
+269 GFYGMNLTNGMEDWI
-282 WTYGFPFAVCLTGIC
+282 YGFPFALCLTGVC
-297 AGISYFL
+297 AGIAYYL

>member
-14 IENWESNCWINVV
+14 TEQYDFSCWINVV
-27 NPTKDDISELVSHF
+27 NPTKDDINELVSHF

-46 FFDDISDI
+46 FYEDISDI
-54 EERSRFDRDNGW
+54 DERPRFDRDDGW
-66 ILTIIRVPNRS
+66 ILTIIRVPNRV
-77 RTEENQDPIYTTI
+77 RTEDNQDPIYITI
-90 PVGMM
+90 PLGMM
-95 IKDNIFITAYYGQNN
+95 LKDNILITVYYGQNN

-122 KINDRIGYNLYISIF
+122 KINRTGYDLYISIF
-137 LESNFWFL
+137 LESNFWYL

-150 IHIQMKKAESSL
+150 IHLQMKKAESSL
-162 SDKMNKNELMHIMN
+162 SDKMNKSELMHIMN

-194 LIRAKR
+194 LTRAKR
-200 FISSKLYD
+200 FIPTKSYD

-233 EREQASYSSII
+233 EREQSSYSSII

-269 GFYGMNLNNGIET
+269 GFYGMNLTNGMEDWI
-282 WTYGFPFAVCLTGIC
+282 YGFPFALCLTGVC
-297 AGISYFL
+297 AGIAYYL

>member
-14 IENWESNCWINVV
+14 TEQYDFSCWINVV
-27 NPTKDDISELVSHF
+27 NPTKDDINELVSHF

-46 FFDDISDI
+46 FYEDISDI
-54 EERSRFDRDNGW
+54 DERPRFDRDDGW
-66 ILTIIRVPNRS
+66 ILTIIRVPNRV
-77 RTEENQDPIYTTI
+77 RTEDNQDPIYITI
-90 PVGMM
+90 PLGMM
-95 IKDNIFITAYYGQNN
+95 LKDNILVTVYYGQNN

-122 KINDRIGYNLYISIF
+122 KINRTGYNLYISIF
-137 LESNFWFL
+137 LESNFWYL

-150 IHIQMKKAESSL
+150 IHLQMKKAESSL
-162 SDKMNKNELMHIMN
+162 SDKMNKSELMHIMN

-194 LIRAKR
+194 LTRAKR
-200 FISSKLYD
+200 FIPTKSYD

-233 EREQASYSSII
+233 EREQSSYSSII

-254 MTIITICLMVAALIP
+254 MTIITICLMVAALVP
-269 GFYGMNLNNGIET
+269 GFYGMNLTNGMEDWI
-282 WTYGFPFAVCLTGIC
+282 YGFPFALCLTGVC
-297 AGISYFL
+297 AGIAYYL

>member
-14 IENWESNCWINVV
+14 TEQYDFSCWINVV
-27 NPTKDDISELVSHF
+27 NPTKDDINELVSHF

-46 FFDDISDI
+46 FYEDISDI
-54 EERSRFDRDNGW
+54 DERPRFDRDDGW
-66 ILTIIRVPNRS
+66 ILTIIRVPNRV
-77 RTEENQDPIYTTI
+77 RTEDNQDPIYTTI
-90 PVGMM
+90 PLGMM
-95 IKDNIFITAYYGQNN
+95 LKDNILVTVYYGQNN

-122 KINDRIGYNLYISIF
+122 KINRAGYDLYISIF
-137 LESNFWFL
+137 LESNFWYL

-150 IHIQMKKAESSL
+150 IHLQMKKAESSL
-162 SDKMNKNELMHIMN
+162 SDKMNKSELMHIMN

-194 LIRAKR
+194 LTRAKR
-200 FISSKLYD
+200 FIPTKSYD

-233 EREQASYSSII
+233 EREQSSYSSII

-254 MTIITICLMVAALIP
+254 MTIITICLMVAALVP
-269 GFYGMNLNNGIET
+269 GFYGMNLTNGMEDWI
-282 WTYGFPFAVCLTGIC
+282 YGFPFALCLTGVC
-297 AGISYFL
+297 AGIAYYL
-304 CKLFK
+304 CKLLK

>member
-14 IENWESNCWINVV
+14 TEQYDFSCWINVV
-27 NPTKDDISELVSHF
+27 NPTKDDINELVSHF

-46 FFDDISDI
+46 FYEDISDI
-54 EERSRFDRDNGW
+54 DERPRFDRDDGW
-66 ILTIIRVPNRS
+66 ILTIIRVPNRV
-77 RTEENQDPIYTTI
+77 RTEDNQDPIYITI
-90 PVGMM
+90 PLGMM
-95 IKDNIFITAYYGQNN
+95 LKDNILITVYYGQNN

-122 KINDRIGYNLYISIF
+122 KINRTGYDLYISIF
-137 LESNFWFL
+137 LESNFWYL

-150 IHIQMKKAESSL
+150 IHLQMKKAESSL
-162 SDKMNKNELMHIMN
+162 SDKMNKSELMHIMN

-194 LIRAKR
+194 LTRAKR
-200 FISSKLYD
+200 FIPTKSYD

-233 EREQASYSSII
+233 EREQSSYSSII

-254 MTIITICLMVAALIP
+254 MTIITICLMVAALVP
-269 GFYGMNLNNGIET
+269 GFYGMNLTNGMEDWI
-282 WTYGFPFAVCLTGIC
+282 YGFPFALCLTGVC
-297 AGISYFL
+297 AGIAYYL

>member
-14 IENWESNCWINVV
+14 TEQYDFSCWINVV
-27 NPTKDDISELVSHF
+27 NPTKDDINELVSHF

-46 FFDDISDI
+46 FYEDISDI
-54 EERSRFDRDNGW
+54 DERPRFDRDDGW
-66 ILTIIRVPNRS
+66 ILTIIRVPNRV
-77 RTEENQDPIYTTI
+77 RTEDNQDPIYITI
-90 PVGMM
+90 PLGMM
-95 IKDNIFITAYYGQNN
+95 LKDNILVTVYYGQNN

-122 KINDRIGYNLYISIF
+122 KINRAGYDLYISIF
-137 LESNFWFL
+137 LESNFWYL

-150 IHIQMKKAESSL
+150 IHLQMKKAESSL
-162 SDKMNKNELMHIMN
+162 SDKMNKSELMHIMN

-194 LIRAKR
+194 LTRAKR
-200 FISSKLYD
+200 FIPTKSYD

-233 EREQASYSSII
+233 EREQSSYSSII

-254 MTIITICLMVAALIP
+254 MTIITICLMVAALVP
-269 GFYGMNLNNGIET
+269 GFYGMNLTNGMEDWI
-282 WTYGFPFAVCLTGIC
+282 YGFPFALCLTGVC
-297 AGISYFL
+297 AGIAYYL
-304 CKLFK
+304 CELFK

>member
-14 IENWESNCWINVV
+14 TEQYDFSCWINVV
-27 NPTKDDISELVSHF
+27 NPTKDDVNELVSHF

-46 FFDDISDI
+46 FYEDISDI
-54 EERSRFDRDNGW
+54 DERPRFDRDDGW
-66 ILTIIRVPNRS
+66 ILTIIRVPNRV
-77 RTEENQDPIYTTI
+77 RTEDNQDPIYTTI
-90 PVGMM
+90 PLGMM
-95 IKDNIFITAYYGQNN
+95 LKDNILVTVYYGQNN

-122 KINDRIGYNLYISIF
+122 KINRAGYDLYISIF
-137 LESNFWFL
+137 LESNFWYL

-150 IHIQMKKAESSL
+150 IHLQMKKAESSL
-162 SDKMNKNELMHIMN
+162 SDKMNKSELMHIMN

-194 LIRAKR
+194 LTRAKR
-200 FISSKLYD
+200 FIPTKSYD

-233 EREQASYSSII
+233 EREQSSYSSII

-254 MTIITICLMVAALIP
+254 MTIITICLMVAALVP
-269 GFYGMNLNNGIET
+269 GFYGMNLTNGMEDWI
-282 WTYGFPFAVCLTGIC
+282 YGFPFALCLTGVC
-297 AGISYFL
+297 AGIAYYL

>member
-14 IENWESNCWINVV
+14 TEQYDFSCWINVV
-27 NPTKDDISELVSHF
+27 NPTKDDINELVSHF

-46 FFDDISDI
+46 FYEDISDI
-54 EERSRFDRDNGW
+54 DERPRFDRDDGW
-66 ILTIIRVPNRS
+66 ILTIIRVPNRV
-77 RTEENQDPIYTTI
+77 RTEDNQDPIYTTI
-90 PVGMM
+90 PLGMM
-95 IKDNIFITAYYGQNN
+95 LKDNILVTVYYGQNN

-122 KINDRIGYNLYISIF
+122 KINRAGYDLYISIF
-137 LESNFWFL
+137 LESNFWYL

-150 IHIQMKKAESSL
+150 IHLQMKKAESSL
-162 SDKMNKNELMHIMN
+162 SDKMNKSELMHIMN

-194 LIRAKR
+194 LTRAKR
-200 FISSKLYD
+200 FIPTKSYD

-233 EREQASYSSII
+233 EREQSSYSSII

-254 MTIITICLMVAALIP
+254 MTIITICLMVAALVP
-269 GFYGMNLNNGIET
+269 GFYGMNLTNGMEDWI
-282 WTYGFPFAVCLTGIC
+282 YGFPFALCLTCVC
-297 AGISYFL
+297 AGIAYYL